1 MVRIQGHL
9 SRAAEVSVPARTT
22 TKPKEEEAPAEEA
35 ERPQQTRKRVT
46 EGQVPEIQRLKPA
59 PIKPEERTKLNL
71 WQKRALII
79 DELGT
84 IPKRGYNAH
93 HQYAYVL
100 EADMVAYLGP
110 LMSKYMLVV
119 DVEVI
124 LPQEQESMWVGKTV
138 DDPPTPMVKK
148 TPGLERVEL
157 YTTKSGS
164 TMTLT
169 RLPLR
174 ITITNADN
182 PEEKVSIIWVGE
194 GADTGDKGV
203 YKSYTGALKFF
214 YMKWFMVAT
223 GDDPE
228 AFERI
233 DELAEGAGVRNVQV
247 TEAKKGQQQPEKG
260 GRQVETTPIQLRS
273 LGAMARALHL
283 GADDPGDRA
292 RATAAYIDA
301 VLNTALYEAIPEDLE
316 GEAAERAFKQLV
328 LSLPGEDTGKVLQKM
343 SDDAK
348 AEAAEKKAEA
358 AAEPEPEPTA
368 AEAETSEASDDGE
381 SE

>member
-1 MVRIQGHL
+1 MPT
-9 SRAAEVSVPARTT
+9 ET
-22 TKPKEEEAPAEEA
+22 TKPRTRRASPKPKDEAPAEEA

-46 EGQVPEIQRLKPA
+46 EGQVPEIQRLKPT
-59 PIKPEERTKLNL
+59 PIKAEERVKLNL

-124 LPQEQESMWVGKTV
+124 LSTARTTESDIHDNLPNVIERNT
-138 DDPPTPMVKK
+138 
-148 TPGLERVEL
+148 TPGLERLDL

-182 PEEKVSIIWVGE
+182 PEEKTSIIWVGE

-228 AFERI
+228 AFERV
-233 DELAEGAGVRNVQV
+233 DELAEGAGTRNVRV
-247 TEAKKGQQQPEKG
+247 EEAKKTQQQPEKG

-273 LGAMARALHL
+273 MGAMARALHL
-283 GADDPGDRA
+283 GGDEADPGDRA
-292 RATAAYIDA
+292 RATAAYIDD
-301 VLNTALYEAIPEDLE
+301 VLKTSLYEAIPEDLE

-328 LSLPGEDTGKVLQKM
+328 LSIPGDHTGKVLQKM

-348 AEAAEKKAEA
+348 AQAAERPAAEEAAPDTQLTEEEAAERAGV
-358 AAEPEPEPTA
+358 TA
-368 AEAETSEASDDGE
+368 TEVNSSD
-381 SE
+381 S